1 MQNKMLFHRWIP
13 LLVYF
18 LLTTT
23 MSAQSAYDTIRNNRL
38 LAACNYFI
46 YPDSNFKK
54 QTPPPAGYK
63 PFYISHYGRH
73 GSRYLNNRYAFDMP
87 HQTLQKADSL
97 HKLTPVGKT
106 VLDQIQYI
114 VRNTENQWGELTEL
128 GKEQHRGI
136 TRRMMERFPEVF
148 VDNAV
153 IDAKSTM
160 VVRCILSMATAMQEI
175 MTYNPR
181 LNIHMDASKFDMV
194 YLNFQD
200 KKLRDSMMTYAT
212 KKAFKQFTKNRIQTD
227 RMMKLLFNDS
237 VYVKEHID
245 TKWFNY
251 YLLKTGLMQQNTSM
265 RDTTQI
271 ADLYTDEEIYHFW
284 QYENAWWY
292 FMYGPSLLNGGKQP
306 FTQRMLL
313 QKIIEETESYIQNKK
328 TGASL
333 RFGHETIVLPLACL
347 LDLNGYG
354 YQTMNLEEIESHKWW
369 ACMIIPMAA
378 NIQFIFYRKDKND
391 EDILLKVLLNENE
404 ATLPLPADDAPYYHW
419 NDFKEYYLN
428 KLDSYNSKRKF

>member
-1 MQNKMLFHRWIP
+1 MQNNMLFHRWIS
-13 LLVYF
+13 LYVCL
-18 LLTTT
+18 LLTT
-23 MSAQSAYDTIRNNRL
+23 SVCAQSAYDTIRNNRL
-38 LAACNYFI
+38 LAACNYYV
-46 YPDSNFKK
+46 YPDSNFKE
-54 QTPPPAGYK
+54 QTPPPTGYK

-97 HKLTPVGKT
+97 KKLTSVGKA
-106 VLDQIQYI
+106 VLGQIQYI

-136 TRRMMERFPEVF
+136 ARRMMERFPEVF
-148 VDNAV
+148 VDSARV
-153 IDAKSTM
+153 DAKSTM
-160 VVRCILSMATAMQEI
+160 VIRCILSMATAIQEI
-175 MTYNPR
+175 TTQHPR
-181 LNIHMDASKFDMV
+181 LNIQMDASKYDMV

-212 KKAFKQFTKNRIQTD
+212 KKAFAKFANKRIKTD
-227 RMMKLLFNDS
+227 RIMKLLFNDS

-245 TKWFNY
+245 TRWFNY

-265 RDTTQI
+265 RDTSQI
-271 ADLYTDEEIYHFW
+271 ADLFTDEEIYHFW

-306 FTQRMLL
+306 FTQRILL
-313 QKIIEETESYIQNKK
+313 QKIIDDADFYIQNEK

-333 RFGHETIVLPLACL
+333 RYGHETIVLPLTCL

-354 YQTMNLEEIESHKWW
+354 YQTMNLEDIESHKWW

-378 NIQFIFYRKDKND
+378 NIQFVFYRKDKHD
-391 EDILLKVLLNENE
+391 KDILLKVFLNENE
-404 ATLPLPADDAPYYHW
+404 ATLPLPSDDAPYYHW
-419 NDFKEYYLN
+419 NDFKEYYLK
-428 KLDSYNSKRKF
+428 KLDSYNKKRKF

>member
-1 MQNKMLFHRWIP
+1 M
-13 LLVYF
+13 VCF
-18 LLTTT
+18 LLTT
-23 MSAQSAYDTIRNNRL
+23 SVYAQSAYDTIRNNRL
-38 LAACNYFI
+38 LAACNYYV
-46 YPDSNFKK
+46 YPDSNFKE
-54 QTPPPAGYK
+54 QTPPPTGYK

-97 HKLTPVGKT
+97 KKLTSVGKA
-106 VLDQIQYI
+106 VLGQIRYI

-136 TRRMMERFPEVF
+136 ARRMMERFPEVF
-148 VDNAV
+148 VDSAR

-160 VVRCILSMATAMQEI
+160 VIRCILSMATAIQEI
-175 MTYNPR
+175 TTQHPR
-181 LNIHMDASKFDMV
+181 LNIQMDASKYDMV

-212 KKAFKQFTKNRIQTD
+212 KKAFAKFANKRIKTD
-227 RMMKLLFNDS
+227 RIMKLLFNDS

-245 TKWFNY
+245 TRWFNY

-265 RDTTQI
+265 RDTSQI
-271 ADLYTDEEIYHFW
+271 ADLFTDEEIYHFW

-313 QKIIEETESYIQNKK
+313 QKIIDDTDWYIQNEK

-378 NIQFIFYRKDKND
+378 NIQFVFYRKDKHD
-391 EDILLKVLLNENE
+391 KDIKHSIR
-404 ATLPLPADDAPYYHW
+404 AAD
-419 NDFKEYYLN
+419 L
-428 KLDSYNSKRKF
+428 

>member
-1 MQNKMLFHRWIP
+1 MQNNMLFHRWIP
-13 LLVYF
+13 LMVCF
-18 LLTTT
+18 LLTT
-23 MSAQSAYDTIRNNRL
+23 SVCAQSAYDTIRSNRL
-38 LAACNYFI
+38 LAACNYYV
-46 YPDSNFKK
+46 YPDSNFKE
-54 QTPPPAGYK
+54 QTPPPTGYK

-97 HKLTPVGKT
+97 KKLTSVGKA
-106 VLDQIQYI
+106 VLGQIRYI

-136 TRRMMERFPEVF
+136 ARRMMERFPEVF
-148 VDNAV
+148 VDSAR

-160 VVRCILSMATAMQEI
+160 VIRCILSMATAMQEI
-175 MTYNPR
+175 MTQHPK
-181 LNIHMDASKFDMV
+181 LNIQMDASKYDMV

-212 KKAFKQFTKNRIQTD
+212 KKAFAKFANKRIKTD
-227 RMMKLLFNDS
+227 RIMKLLFNDS

-245 TKWFNY
+245 TRWFNY

-265 RDTTQI
+265 RDTTRI
-271 ADLYTDEEIYHFW
+271 TDLYTDEEIYHFW

-313 QKIIEETESYIQNKK
+313 QKIIDDTDWYIQNEK

-378 NIQFIFYRKDKND
+378 NIQFVFYRKNKHDK
-391 EDILLKVLLNENE
+391 DILFKVLLNENE
-404 ATLPLPADDAPYYHW
+404 AILPLPTDHAPYYHW
-419 NDFKEYYLN
+419 NDFKEYYLK
-428 KLDSYNSKRKF
+428 KLDSYNKKRKF

>member
-1 MQNKMLFHRWIP
+1 MQNNMLFHRWIP
-13 LLVYF
+13 LMVCF
-18 LLTTT
+18 LLTT
-23 MSAQSAYDTIRNNRL
+23 SVCAQSAYDTIRSNRL
-38 LAACNYFI
+38 LAACNYYV
-46 YPDSNFKK
+46 YPDSNFKE
-54 QTPPPAGYK
+54 QTPPPTGYK

-87 HQTLQKADSL
+87 YHTLEKADSL
-97 HKLTPVGKT
+97 NKLTSVGKA
-106 VLDQIQYI
+106 VLGQIKYI

-136 TRRMMERFPEVF
+136 ARRMMERFPEVF
-148 VDNAV
+148 VDSAI

-160 VVRCILSMATAMQEI
+160 VIRCILSMATAMQEI
-175 MTYNPR
+175 VTQHPK
-181 LNIHMDASKFDMV
+181 LNIQMDASKHDMV

-212 KKAFKQFTKNRIQTD
+212 KKAFAKFANKRIKTD

-237 VYVKEHID
+237 AYIKEYVD
-245 TKWFNY
+245 SRWFNY

-265 RDTTQI
+265 RDTSKI
-271 ADLYTDEEIYHFW
+271 ADLFTDEEIYHFW
-284 QYENAWWY
+284 EYENAWWY

-306 FTQRMLL
+306 FTQRILL
-313 QKIIEETESYIQNKK
+313 QKIIDDADFYIQNEK

-333 RFGHETIVLPLACL
+333 RYGHETIVLPLTCL

-354 YQTMNLEEIESHKWW
+354 YQTMNLEDIESHKWW

-378 NIQFIFYRKDKND
+378 NIQFVFYRKNKHDK
-391 EDILLKVLLNENE
+391 DILLKVFLNENE
-404 ATLPLPADDAPYYHW
+404 ATLPLPTDHAPYYHW
-419 NDFKEYYLN
+419 NDFKEYYLK
-428 KLDSYNSKRKF
+428 KLDSYNKKRKF

>member
-1 MQNKMLFHRWIP
+1 MQNNMLFHRWIP
-13 LLVYF
+13 LMVCF
-18 LLTTT
+18 LLTT
-23 MSAQSAYDTIRNNRL
+23 SVCAQSAYDTLRSNRL
-38 LAACNYFI
+38 LAACNYYV
-46 YPDSNFKK
+46 YPDSNFKE
-54 QTPPPAGYK
+54 QTPPPTGYK

-97 HKLTPVGKT
+97 KKLTSVGKA
-106 VLDQIQYI
+106 VLGQIRYI

-136 TRRMMERFPEVF
+136 ARRMMERFPEVF
-148 VDNAV
+148 VDSAR

-160 VVRCILSMATAMQEI
+160 VIRCILSMATAMQEI
-175 MTYNPR
+175 MTQHPK
-181 LNIHMDASKFDMV
+181 LNIQMDASKYDMV

-212 KKAFKQFTKNRIQTD
+212 KKAFAKFANKRIKTD
-227 RMMKLLFNDS
+227 RIMKLLFNDS

-245 TKWFNY
+245 TRWFNY

-265 RDTTQI
+265 RDTTRI
-271 ADLYTDEEIYHFW
+271 TDLYTDEEIYHFW

-313 QKIIEETESYIQNKK
+313 QKIIDDTDWYIQNEK

-378 NIQFIFYRKDKND
+378 NIQFVFYRKNKHDK
-391 EDILLKVLLNENE
+391 DILFKVLLNENE
-404 ATLPLPADDAPYYHW
+404 AILPLPTDHAPYYHW
-419 NDFKEYYLN
+419 NDFKEYYLK
-428 KLDSYNSKRKF
+428 KLDSYNKKRKF

>member
-1 MQNKMLFHRWIP
+1 MQNNMLFHRWIP
-13 LLVYF
+13 LWVCF
-18 LLTTT
+18 LLTT
-23 MSAQSAYDTIRNNRL
+23 SVCAQSAYDTIRNNRL
-38 LAACNYFI
+38 LAACNYYV
-46 YPDSNFKK
+46 YPDSNFKE
-54 QTPPPAGYK
+54 QTPPPTGYK

-97 HKLTPVGKT
+97 KKLTSVGKA
-106 VLDQIQYI
+106 VLGQIRYI

-136 TRRMMERFPEVF
+136 ARRMMERFPEVF
-148 VDNAV
+148 VDSAR

-160 VVRCILSMATAMQEI
+160 VIRCILSMATAIQEI
-175 MTYNPR
+175 TTQHPR
-181 LNIHMDASKFDMV
+181 LNIQMDASKYDMV

-212 KKAFKQFTKNRIQTD
+212 KKAFAKFANKRIKTD
-227 RMMKLLFNDS
+227 RIMKLLFNDS

-245 TKWFNY
+245 TRWFNY

-265 RDTTQI
+265 RDTTRI
-271 ADLYTDEEIYHFW
+271 TDLYTDEEIYHFW

-313 QKIIEETESYIQNKK
+313 QKIIDDTDWYIQNEK

-378 NIQFIFYRKDKND
+378 NIQFVFYRKDKHD
-391 EDILLKVLLNENE
+391 KDILLKVLLNENE
-404 ATLPLPADDAPYYHW
+404 ATLPLPTDHAPYYHW
-419 NDFKEYYLN
+419 NDFKEYYLK
-428 KLDSYNSKRKF
+428 KLDSYNKKRKF

>member
-1 MQNKMLFHRWIP
+1 MQNNMLFHRWIP
-13 LLVYF
+13 LMVCF
-18 LLTTT
+18 LLTT
-23 MSAQSAYDTIRNNRL
+23 SVCAQSAYDTIRSNRL
-38 LAACNYFI
+38 LAACNYYV
-46 YPDSNFKK
+46 YPDSNFKE
-54 QTPPPAGYK
+54 QTPPPTGYK

-97 HKLTPVGKT
+97 KKLTSVGKA
-106 VLDQIQYI
+106 VLGQIRYI

-136 TRRMMERFPEVF
+136 ARRMMERFPEVF
-148 VDNAV
+148 VDSAR

-160 VVRCILSMATAMQEI
+160 VIRCILSMATAIQEI
-175 MTYNPR
+175 TTQHPR
-181 LNIHMDASKFDMV
+181 LNIQMDASKYDMV

-212 KKAFKQFTKNRIQTD
+212 KKAFAKFANKRIKTD
-227 RMMKLLFNDS
+227 RIMKLLFNDS

-245 TKWFNY
+245 TRWFNY

-265 RDTTQI
+265 RDTTRI
-271 ADLYTDEEIYHFW
+271 TDLYTDEEIYHFW

-313 QKIIEETESYIQNKK
+313 QKIIDDTDWYIQNEK

-378 NIQFIFYRKDKND
+378 NIQFVFYRKNKHDK
-391 EDILLKVLLNENE
+391 DILFKVLLNENE
-404 ATLPLPADDAPYYHW
+404 ATLPLPTDHAPYYHW
-419 NDFKEYYLN
+419 NDFKEYYLK
-428 KLDSYNSKRKF
+428 KLDSYNKKRKF

>member
-1 MQNKMLFHRWIP
+1 MQNNMLFHRWIP
-13 LLVYF
+13 LMVCL
-18 LLTTT
+18 LLTT
-23 MSAQSAYDTIRNNRL
+23 SVCAQSAYDTIRSNRL
-38 LAACNYFI
+38 LAACNYYV
-46 YPDSNFKK
+46 YPDSNFKE
-54 QTPPPAGYK
+54 QTPPPTGYK

-97 HKLTPVGKT
+97 KKLTSVGKA
-106 VLDQIQYI
+106 VLGQIRYI

-136 TRRMMERFPEVF
+136 ARRMMERFPEVF
-148 VDNAV
+148 VDSAR

-160 VVRCILSMATAMQEI
+160 VIRCILSMATAMQEI
-175 MTYNPR
+175 MTQHPK
-181 LNIHMDASKFDMV
+181 LNIQMDASKYDMV

-212 KKAFKQFTKNRIQTD
+212 KKAFAKFANKRIKTD
-227 RMMKLLFNDS
+227 RIMKLLFNDS

-245 TKWFNY
+245 TRWFNY

-265 RDTTQI
+265 RDTTRI
-271 ADLYTDEEIYHFW
+271 TDLYTDEEIYHFW

-313 QKIIEETESYIQNKK
+313 QKIIDDTDWYIQNEK

-378 NIQFIFYRKDKND
+378 NIQFVFYRKNKHDK
-391 EDILLKVLLNENE
+391 DILFKVLLNENE
-404 ATLPLPADDAPYYHW
+404 AILPLPTDHAPYYHW
-419 NDFKEYYLN
+419 NDFKEYYLK
-428 KLDSYNSKRKF
+428 KLDSYNKKRKF

>member
-1 MQNKMLFHRWIP
+1 MQNNMLFHRWIS
-13 LLVYF
+13 LYVCL
-18 LLTTT
+18 LLTT
-23 MSAQSAYDTIRNNRL
+23 SVCAQSAYDTIRNNRL
-38 LAACNYFI
+38 LAACNYYV
-46 YPDSNFKK
+46 YPDSNFKE
-54 QTPPPAGYK
+54 QTPPPTGYK

-97 HKLTPVGKT
+97 KKLTSVGKA
-106 VLDQIQYI
+106 VLGQIQYI

-136 TRRMMERFPEVF
+136 ARRMMERFPEVF
-148 VDNAV
+148 VDSARV
-153 IDAKSTM
+153 DAKSTM
-160 VVRCILSMATAMQEI
+160 VIRCILSMATAIQEI
-175 MTYNPR
+175 TTQHPR
-181 LNIHMDASKFDMV
+181 LNIQMDASKYDMV

-212 KKAFKQFTKNRIQTD
+212 KKAFAKFANKRIKTD
-227 RMMKLLFNDS
+227 RIMKLLFNDS

-245 TKWFNY
+245 TRWFNY

-265 RDTTQI
+265 RDTSQI
-271 ADLYTDEEIYHFW
+271 ADLFTDEEIYHFW

-313 QKIIEETESYIQNKK
+313 QKIIDDTDWYIQNEK

-378 NIQFIFYRKDKND
+378 NIQFVFYRKDKHD
-391 EDILLKVLLNENE
+391 KDILLKVFLNENE
-404 ATLPLPADDAPYYHW
+404 ATLPLPSDDAPYYHW
-419 NDFKEYYLN
+419 NDFKEYYLK
-428 KLDSYNSKRKF
+428 KLDSYNKKRKF

>member
-1 MQNKMLFHRWIP
+1 MQNNMLFHRWIP
-13 LLVYF
+13 LMVCF
-18 LLTTT
+18 LLTT
-23 MSAQSAYDTIRNNRL
+23 SVCAQSAYDTIRSNRL
-38 LAACNYFI
+38 LAACNYYV
-46 YPDSNFKK
+46 YPDSNFKEL
-54 QTPPPAGYK
+54 TPPPTGYK

-97 HKLTPVGKT
+97 KKLTSVGKA
-106 VLDQIQYI
+106 VLGQIRYI

-136 TRRMMERFPEVF
+136 ARRMMERFPEVF
-148 VDNAV
+148 VDSAR

-160 VVRCILSMATAMQEI
+160 VIRCILSMATAIQEI
-175 MTYNPR
+175 TTQHPR
-181 LNIHMDASKFDMV
+181 LNIQMDASKYDMV

-212 KKAFKQFTKNRIQTD
+212 KKAFAKFANKRIKTD
-227 RMMKLLFNDS
+227 RIMKLLFNDS

-245 TKWFNY
+245 TRWFNY

-265 RDTTQI
+265 RDTTRI
-271 ADLYTDEEIYHFW
+271 TDLYTDEEIYHFW

-313 QKIIEETESYIQNKK
+313 QKIIDDTDWYIQNEK

-378 NIQFIFYRKDKND
+378 NIQFVFYRKNKHDK
-391 EDILLKVLLNENE
+391 DILFKVLLNENE
-404 ATLPLPADDAPYYHW
+404 ATLPFPTDHAPYYHW
-419 NDFKEYYLN
+419 NDFKEYYLK
-428 KLDSYNSKRKF
+428 KLDSYNKKRKF

>member
-1 MQNKMLFHRWIP
+1 MQNNMLFHRWIP
-13 LLVYF
+13 LMVCF
-18 LLTTT
+18 LLTT
-23 MSAQSAYDTIRNNRL
+23 SVCAQSAYDTIRSNRL
-38 LAACNYFI
+38 LAACNYYV
-46 YPDSNFKK
+46 YPDSNFKE
-54 QTPPPAGYK
+54 QTPPPTGYK

-87 HQTLQKADSL
+87 YHTLEKADSL
-97 HKLTPVGKT
+97 NKLTSVGKA
-106 VLDQIQYI
+106 VLGQIKYI

-136 TRRMMERFPEVF
+136 ARRMMERFPEVF
-148 VDNAV
+148 VDSAI

-160 VVRCILSMATAMQEI
+160 VIRCILSMATAMQEI
-175 MTYNPR
+175 MTQHPK
-181 LNIHMDASKFDMV
+181 LNIQMDASKHDMV

-212 KKAFKQFTKNRIQTD
+212 KKAFAKFANKRIKTD

-237 VYVKEHID
+237 AYIKEYVD
-245 TKWFNY
+245 SRWFNY

-265 RDTTQI
+265 RDTSQI
-271 ADLYTDEEIYHFW
+271 ADLFTDEEIYHFW
-284 QYENAWWY
+284 EYENAWWY

-306 FTQRMLL
+306 FTQRILL
-313 QKIIEETESYIQNKK
+313 QKIIDDADFYIQNEK

-333 RFGHETIVLPLACL
+333 RYGHETIVLPLTCL

-378 NIQFIFYRKDKND
+378 NIQFVFYRKDKHD
-391 EDILLKVLLNENE
+391 KDILLKVFLNENE
-404 ATLPLPADDAPYYHW
+404 ATLPLPSDDAPYYHW
-419 NDFKEYYLN
+419 NDFKEYYLK
-428 KLDSYNSKRKF
+428 KLDDYNKKRKF

>member
-1 MQNKMLFHRWIP
+1 MQNNMLFHRWIP
-13 LLVYF
+13 LMVCF
-18 LLTTT
+18 LLTT
-23 MSAQSAYDTIRNNRL
+23 SVCAQSAYDTIRNNRL
-38 LAACNYFI
+38 LAACNYYV
-46 YPDSNFKK
+46 YPDSNFKE
-54 QTPPPAGYK
+54 QTPPPTGYK

-97 HKLTPVGKT
+97 KKLTSVGKA
-106 VLDQIQYI
+106 VLGQIQYI

-136 TRRMMERFPEVF
+136 ARRMMERFPEVF
-148 VDNAV
+148 VDSARV
-153 IDAKSTM
+153 DAKSTM
-160 VVRCILSMATAMQEI
+160 VIRCILSMATAIQEI
-175 MTYNPR
+175 TTQHPR
-181 LNIHMDASKFDMV
+181 LNIQMDASKYDMV

-212 KKAFKQFTKNRIQTD
+212 KKAFAKFANKRIKTD
-227 RMMKLLFNDS
+227 RIMKLLFNDS

-245 TKWFNY
+245 TRWFNY

-265 RDTTQI
+265 RDTSQI
-271 ADLYTDEEIYHFW
+271 ADLFTDEEIYHFW

-313 QKIIEETESYIQNKK
+313 QKIIDDTDWYIQNEK

-378 NIQFIFYRKDKND
+378 NIQFVFYRKDKHD
-391 EDILLKVLLNENE
+391 KDILLKVFLNENE
-404 ATLPLPADDAPYYHW
+404 ATLPLPSDDAPYYHW
-419 NDFKEYYLN
+419 NDFKEYYLK
-428 KLDSYNSKRKF
+428 KLDSYNKKRKF

>member
-1 MQNKMLFHRWIP
+1 MQNNMLFHRWIP
-13 LLVYF
+13 LMVCF
-18 LLTTT
+18 LLTT
-23 MSAQSAYDTIRNNRL
+23 SVCAQSAYDTIRSNRL
-38 LAACNYFI
+38 LAACNYYV
-46 YPDSNFKK
+46 YPDSNFKE
-54 QTPPPAGYK
+54 QTPPPTGYK

-87 HQTLQKADSL
+87 YHTLEKADSL
-97 HKLTPVGKT
+97 NKLTSVGKA
-106 VLDQIQYI
+106 VLGQIKYI

-136 TRRMMERFPEVF
+136 ARRMMERFPEVF
-148 VDNAV
+148 VDSAI

-160 VVRCILSMATAMQEI
+160 VIRCILSMATAMQEI
-175 MTYNPR
+175 MTQHPK
-181 LNIHMDASKFDMV
+181 LNIQMDASKHDMV

-212 KKAFKQFTKNRIQTD
+212 KKAFAKFANKRIKTD

-237 VYVKEHID
+237 AYIKEYVD
-245 TKWFNY
+245 SRWFNY

-265 RDTTQI
+265 RDTSKI
-271 ADLYTDEEIYHFW
+271 ADLFTDEEIYHFW
-284 QYENAWWY
+284 EYENAWWY

-313 QKIIEETESYIQNKK
+313 QKIIDDADFFIQNEK

-333 RFGHETIVLPLACL
+333 RYGHETIVLPLTCL

-354 YQTMNLEEIESHKWW
+354 YQTMNLEDIESHKWW

-378 NIQFIFYRKDKND
+378 NIQFVFYRKDKHD
-391 EDILLKVLLNENE
+391 KDILLKVLLNENE
-404 ATLPLPADDAPYYHW
+404 ATLPLPSDDAPYYHW
-419 NDFKEYYLN
+419 NDFKEYYLK
-428 KLDSYNSKRKF
+428 KLDGYNKKRKF

>member
-1 MQNKMLFHRWIP
+1 MQNNMLFHRWIP
-13 LLVYF
+13 LMVCF
-18 LLTTT
+18 LLTT
-23 MSAQSAYDTIRNNRL
+23 SVCAQSAYDTIRSNRL
-38 LAACNYFI
+38 LAACNYYV
-46 YPDSNFKK
+46 YPDSNFKE
-54 QTPPPAGYK
+54 QTPPPTGYK

-97 HKLTPVGKT
+97 KKLTSVGKA
-106 VLDQIQYI
+106 VLGQIRYI

-136 TRRMMERFPEVF
+136 ARRMMERFPEVF
-148 VDNAV
+148 VDSARV
-153 IDAKSTM
+153 DAKSTM
-160 VVRCILSMATAMQEI
+160 VIRCILSMATAIQEI
-175 MTYNPR
+175 TTQHPR
-181 LNIHMDASKFDMV
+181 LNIQMDASKYDMV

-212 KKAFKQFTKNRIQTD
+212 KKAFAKFANKRIKTD
-227 RMMKLLFNDS
+227 RIMKLLFNDS

-245 TKWFNY
+245 TRWFNY

-265 RDTTQI
+265 RDTSQI
-271 ADLYTDEEIYHFW
+271 ADLFTDEEIYHFW

-313 QKIIEETESYIQNKK
+313 QKIIDDTDWYIQNEK

-354 YQTMNLEEIESHKWW
+354 YQTMNLEDIESHKWW

-378 NIQFIFYRKDKND
+378 NIQFVFYRKDKHD
-391 EDILLKVLLNENE
+391 KDILLKVFLNENE
-404 ATLPLPADDAPYYHW
+404 ATLPLPSDDAPYYHW
-419 NDFKEYYLN
+419 NDFKEYYLK
-428 KLDSYNSKRKF
+428 KLDDYNKKRKF

>member
-1 MQNKMLFHRWIP
+1 MQNNMLFHRWIP
-13 LLVYF
+13 LMVCF
-18 LLTTT
+18 LLTT
-23 MSAQSAYDTIRNNRL
+23 SVYAQSAYDTIRNNRL
-38 LAACNYFI
+38 LAACNYYV
-46 YPDSNFKK
+46 YPDSNFKE
-54 QTPPPAGYK
+54 QTPPPTGYK

-97 HKLTPVGKT
+97 KKLTSVGKA
-106 VLDQIQYI
+106 VLGQIQYI

-136 TRRMMERFPEVF
+136 ARRMMERFPEVF
-148 VDNAV
+148 VDSAI

-160 VVRCILSMATAMQEI
+160 VIRCILSMATAMQEI
-175 MTYNPR
+175 VTQHPK
-181 LNIHMDASKFDMV
+181 LNIQMDASKHDMV

-212 KKAFKQFTKNRIQTD
+212 KKAFAKFANKRIKTD
-227 RMMKLLFNDS
+227 RIMKLLFNDS

-245 TKWFNY
+245 TRWFNY

-265 RDTTQI
+265 RDTSQI
-271 ADLYTDEEIYHFW
+271 ADLFTDEEIYHFW

-313 QKIIEETESYIQNKK
+313 QKIIDDTDWYIQNEK

-378 NIQFIFYRKDKND
+378 NIQFVFYRKDKHD
-391 EDILLKVLLNENE
+391 KDILLKVFLNENE
-404 ATLPLPADDAPYYHW
+404 ATLPLPSDDAPYYHW
-419 NDFKEYYLN
+419 NDFKEYYLK
-428 KLDSYNSKRKF
+428 KLDDYNKKRKF

>member
-1 MQNKMLFHRWIP
+1 MQNNMLFHRWIS
-13 LLVYF
+13 LYVCL
-18 LLTTT
+18 LLTT
-23 MSAQSAYDTIRNNRL
+23 SVCAQSAYDTIRNNRL
-38 LAACNYFI
+38 LAACNYYV
-46 YPDSNFKK
+46 YPDSNFKE
-54 QTPPPAGYK
+54 QTPPPTGYK

-97 HKLTPVGKT
+97 NKLTSVGKA
-106 VLDQIQYI
+106 VLGQIRYI

-136 TRRMMERFPEVF
+136 ARRMMERFPEVF
-148 VDNAV
+148 VDSAR

-160 VVRCILSMATAMQEI
+160 VIRCILSMATAIQEI
-175 MTYNPR
+175 TTQHPR
-181 LNIHMDASKFDMV
+181 LNIQMDASKYDMV

-212 KKAFKQFTKNRIQTD
+212 KKAFAKFANKRIKTD
-227 RMMKLLFNDS
+227 RIMKLLFNDS

-245 TKWFNY
+245 TRWFNY

-265 RDTTQI
+265 RDTSQI
-271 ADLYTDEEIYHFW
+271 ADLFTDEEIYHFW

-313 QKIIEETESYIQNKK
+313 QKIIDDTDWYIQNEK

-378 NIQFIFYRKDKND
+378 NIQFVFYRKDKHD
-391 EDILLKVLLNENE
+391 KDILLKVFLNENE
-404 ATLPLPADDAPYYHW
+404 ATLPLPSDDAPYYHW
-419 NDFKEYYLN
+419 NDFKEYYLK
-428 KLDSYNSKRKF
+428 KLDDYNKKRKF

>member
-1 MQNKMLFHRWIP
+1 MQNNMLFHRWIP
-13 LLVYF
+13 LMVCF
-18 LLTTT
+18 LLTT
-23 MSAQSAYDTIRNNRL
+23 SVCAQSAYDTIRSNRL
-38 LAACNYFI
+38 LAACNYYV
-46 YPDSNFKK
+46 YPDSNFKE
-54 QTPPPAGYK
+54 QTPPPTGYK

-97 HKLTPVGKT
+97 KKLTSVGKA
-106 VLDQIQYI
+106 VLGQIRYI

-136 TRRMMERFPEVF
+136 ARRMMERFPEVF
-148 VDNAV
+148 VDSARV
-153 IDAKSTM
+153 DAKSTM
-160 VVRCILSMATAMQEI
+160 VIRCILSMATAIQEI
-175 MTYNPR
+175 TTQHPR
-181 LNIHMDASKFDMV
+181 LNIQMDASKYDMV

-212 KKAFKQFTKNRIQTD
+212 KKAFAKFANKRIKTD
-227 RMMKLLFNDS
+227 RIMKLLFNDS

-245 TKWFNY
+245 TRWFNY

-265 RDTTQI
+265 RDTSQI
-271 ADLYTDEEIYHFW
+271 ADLFTDEEIYHFW

-313 QKIIEETESYIQNKK
+313 QKIIDDTDWYIQNEK

-354 YQTMNLEEIESHKWW
+354 YQTMNLEDIESHKWW

-378 NIQFIFYRKDKND
+378 NIQFVFYRKNKHDK
-391 EDILLKVLLNENE
+391 DILLKVFLNENE
-404 ATLPLPADDAPYYHW
+404 ATLPLPTDHAPYYHW
-419 NDFKEYYLN
+419 NDFKEYYLK
-428 KLDSYNSKRKF
+428 KLDSYNKKRKF

>member
-1 MQNKMLFHRWIP
+1 MQNNMLFHRWIP
-13 LLVYF
+13 LMVCF
-18 LLTTT
+18 LLTT
-23 MSAQSAYDTIRNNRL
+23 SVCAQSAYDTIRSNRL
-38 LAACNYFI
+38 LAACNYYV
-46 YPDSNFKK
+46 YPDSNFKEL
-54 QTPPPAGYK
+54 TPPPTGYK

-97 HKLTPVGKT
+97 KKLTSVGKA
-106 VLDQIQYI
+106 VLGQIRYI

-136 TRRMMERFPEVF
+136 ARRMMERFPEVF
-148 VDNAV
+148 VDSAR

-160 VVRCILSMATAMQEI
+160 VIRCILSMATAIQEI
-175 MTYNPR
+175 TTQHPR
-181 LNIHMDASKFDMV
+181 LNIQMDASKYDMV

-212 KKAFKQFTKNRIQTD
+212 KKAFAKFANKRIKTD
-227 RMMKLLFNDS
+227 RIMKLLFNDS

-245 TKWFNY
+245 TRWFNY

-265 RDTTQI
+265 RDTTRI
-271 ADLYTDEEIYHFW
+271 TDLYTDEEIYHFW

-313 QKIIEETESYIQNKK
+313 QKIIDDTDWYIQNEK

-378 NIQFIFYRKDKND
+378 NIQFVFYRKNKHDK
-391 EDILLKVLLNENE
+391 DILFKVLLNENE
-404 ATLPLPADDAPYYHW
+404 ATLPLPTDHAPYYHW
-419 NDFKEYYLN
+419 NDFKEYYLK
-428 KLDSYNSKRKF
+428 KLDSYNKKRKF